1 MTEQKLKKITI
12 ASTVTAVVLLAVLL
26 FVLAFQ
32 IISII
37 VKKNELKKYDE
48 QIIEYNKLIS
58 EKSEELDIYQ
68 ADWKI
73 QARARELGYKFP
85 GDVDVTN

>member
-26 FVLAFQ
+26 FVFAFQ

-37 VKKNELKKYDE
+37 VKNNELKKYDE
-48 QIIEYNKLIS
+48 QIAEYNRLIG